1 MKAMKLTDRIKSKLA
16 SINLVSVAFFALSIF
31 SIAFAWF
38 AYTNSVSTNFQANV
52 KTWKIN
58 FKKTDSTPIT
68 NEITISVDDLYPG
81 MNDFTEGFVIQN
93 LGEIPALLEY
103 NITYCRIFDEVIN
116 TNNLTEHELNN
127 KFPFQIGIIDSGA
140 RRDMSYLSTTGG
152 NATQTLSVGISWNLY
167 QGDDDLDTEYGNLAY
182 QFKQS
187 EEALHQANSN
197 YVVRHSLEMKL
208 EIKATQYVD
217 ETNSFATD
225 SWKTIK
231 TAVIMNNTSKYHVGD
246 TKNVT
251 IDGTNYTVRLANK
264 SSSAQCSGGND
275 FSDTACGF
283 VVEFVDIIEEK
294 SMYNLQTL
302 LSPITWN
309 ETEIYKYLQGDF
321 FSSLPYDLKKYITN
335 TRTITKKIDN
345 QSYYDS
351 PTDRIYLPNE
361 IEIYGESIGYDSTIS
376 RQLDYYRNVGVNT
389 NNYSYARK
397 KYHGTYSDWYLRSPN
412 SLTTVS
418 FTGGGSRI
426 SESFAYIEDNGDYD
440 YGFGYNI
447 MGISPAFR
455 LK

>member
-81 MNDFTEGFVIQN
+81 MNSFSEGFIVQN

-197 YVVRHSLEMKL
+197 YVVRPSLEMKL

-225 SWKTIK
+225 SWKTIRA
-231 TAVIMNNTSKYHVGD
+231 AVMMNNTSKYHVGD
-246 TKNVT
+246 TRQIT
-251 IDGTNYTVRLANK
+251 INGNNYTLRLVNK
-264 SSSAQCSGGND
+264 STPSECNGASYSK
-275 FSDTACGF
+275 TACGF
-283 VVEFVDIIEEK
+283 VIEFVDLPVYK
-294 SMYNLQTL
+294 
-302 LSPITWN
+302 PINVTGNNIGSWGN
-309 ETEIYKYLQGDF
+309 SSSHSYLNGTF
-321 FSSLPYDLKKYITN
+321 FSSLPYELKKVITY
-335 TRTITKKIDN
+335 TRVVSSHSSDYTDNVTTNDKLYLLSTKELYGKSGTLNSINDDTG
-345 QSYYDS
+345 DS
-351 PTDRIYLPNE
+351 AT
-361 IEIYGESIGYDSTIS
+361 
-376 RQLDYYRNVGVNT
+376 RQLDYYQSVGVTTANFSGAAKAETYWTRSAKSTSSNQYYVVQGRNGSNT
-389 NNYSYARK
+389 GYEGLHSSATQTINK
-397 KYHGTYSDWYLRSPN
+397 KMAP
-412 SLTTVS
+412 V
-418 FTGGGSRI
+418 
-426 SESFAYIEDNGDYD
+426 
-440 YGFGYNI
+440 
-447 MGISPAFR
+447 FR
-455 LK
+455 LDD